1 MHCSSGGSC
10 FPLNVTHS
18 LPLVTLVIPYQARPS
33 HLAIFLPYM
42 HTFLQMQGLNY
53 TIIVVEQEKGPP
65 FNRAKLLNIGFVE
78 SLKLFPSGDCFIFH
92 DVDLLP
98 VTRDNHYLCFSL
110 PRHMYVFLL

>member
-1 MHCSSGGSC
+1 MS
-10 FPLNVTHS
+10 NT
-18 LPLVTLVIPYQARPS
+18 LPLVTLVIPYRARPS

-53 TIIVVEQEKGPP
+53 TILVVEQENGFP

-78 SLKLFPSGDCFIFH
+78 SLKLFSSSDCFIFH

-98 VTRDNHYLCFSL
+98 TTTNNHYVCYSL
-110 PRHMYVFLL
+110 PRHL

>member
-1 MHCSSGGSC
+1 MS
-10 FPLNVTHS
+10 NT
-18 LPLVTLVIPYQARPS
+18 LPLVTLVIPYRARPS

-53 TIIVVEQEKGPP
+53 TILVVEQENGFP

-78 SLKLFPSGDCFIFH
+78 SLKLFPSSDCFIFH

-98 VTRDNHYLCFSL
+98 TTTNNHYVCYSM
-110 PRHMYVFLL
+110 PRHL